1 MNIKNQKGVTLTELV
16 VYITVMLAVL
26 GVMTSISSFFYNNLG
41 IVKESAKYSAQF
53 DSFNSYIT
61 VDIKNNKDV
70 VVKNKT
76 LIFEDGTTYVY
87 NEADEG
93 IYRGNQKIATNVK
106 TFNVSKKTITINN
119 VDKNILTV
127 QIIIGN
133 SSKTLF
139 NRTID
144 YTLKY
149 W

>member
-70 VVKNKT
+70 VVKNET

-119 VDKNILTV
+119 VDENILTV

>member
-133 SSKTLF
+133 SSKTLS

>member
-1 MNIKNQKGVTLTELV
+1 MAFI
-16 VYITVMLAVL
+16 AFVL
-26 GVMTSISSFFYNNLG
+26 L
-41 IVKESAKYSAQF
+41 
-53 DSFNSYIT
+53 
-61 VDIKNNKDV
+61 
-70 VVKNKT
+70 
-76 LIFEDGTTYVY
+76 
-87 NEADEG
+87 
-93 IYRGNQKIATNVK
+93 TNVK

>member
-26 GVMTSISSFFYNNLG
+26 GVMDSISSFFYNNLG
-41 IVKESAKYSAQF
+41 IVKESAKHSAQF

>member
-26 GVMTSISSFFYNNLG
+26 GVMASVSSFFYNNLG

>member
-106 TFNVSKKTITINN
+106 NFNVSKKTITINN

>member
-76 LIFEDGTTYVY
+76 LIFEDGITYVY

>member
-26 GVMTSISSFFYNNLG
+26 GVMDSISSFFYNNLG

-106 TFNVSKKTITINN
+106 AFNVSKKTITINN

>member
-26 GVMTSISSFFYNNLG
+26 GVMASVSSFFYNNLG

-119 VDKNILTV
+119 VDKNILIV

>member
-26 GVMTSISSFFYNNLG
+26 GVMDSISSFFYNNLG

-76 LIFEDGTTYVY
+76 LIFQDGTTYVY

>member
-70 VVKNKT
+70 VVKNET

>member
-106 TFNVSKKTITINN
+106 TFNVSKKRITINN

>member
-76 LIFEDGTTYVY
+76 LIFKDGTTYVY

>member
-26 GVMTSISSFFYNNLG
+26 GVMASISSFFYSNLG
-41 IVKESAKYSAQF
+41 IVKESAQYAAQF

-61 VDIKNNKDV
+61 VDAKNNKDV
-70 VVKNKT
+70 AVKDKT

>member
-26 GVMTSISSFFYNNLG
+26 GVMTSIRSFFYNNLG

-139 NRTID
+139 NRTIN

>member
-139 NRTID
+139 NRTIN

>member
-26 GVMTSISSFFYNNLG
+26 GVMDSISSFFYNNLG